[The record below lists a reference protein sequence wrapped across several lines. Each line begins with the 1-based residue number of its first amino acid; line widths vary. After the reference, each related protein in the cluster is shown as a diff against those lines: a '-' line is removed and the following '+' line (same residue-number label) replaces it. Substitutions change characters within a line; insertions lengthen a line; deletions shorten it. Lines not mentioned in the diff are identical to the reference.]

1 MVEREPQPRAVV
13 VDVLAAI
20 DSKASID
27 EQLPRALR
35 VLAMANTA
43 LKAME
48 LDIELMPMGRDG
60 KEAGQ
65 VLNTETL
72 SVDEAS
78 ALVTEARH
86 DELERV
92 LASIQDFYKAN
103 SLDSER
109 VMSLLL
115 TYLANRHV
123 AVDRLAQRDPDNN
136 PTTEGGDE

>member
-13 VDVLAAI
+13 VDVLSAI

-43 LKAME
+43 LKAMK

-60 KEAGQ
+60 REAGQ

-72 SVDEAS
+72 GVDEAS